1 MRHLAIS
8 ALLTAFVV
16 VFSSTVYA
24 ADETVNRAKQQLDSG
39 RAQEA
44 YDLLKPLQAQRAGDP
59 DFDFILGASAL
70 ALGKN
75 TEAVFAL
82 ERVLAVQPNN
92 GPARTLIA
100 RAYFN
105 LKETDTAKREFE
117 NVKKQQQTVPPE
129 VSETIDR
136 FLDAIARIEES
147 KRTAIHGFVEFGF
160 GYDTN
165 VNSALS
171 DGTVAI
177 PALGGLPFTF
187 SGSSAKQGD
196 GFLTFGGGVGIT
208 HPITKQLTIFGGLA
222 YQNKTNFNK
231 DDFSTYAYDLN
242 LGLGYVVDSETFSL
256 TAQLNSFFV
265 DNPQLYANS
274 FRDAVGAMA
283 QWQHDFDSRN
293 QMSFFAQYSSLT
305 FPDQTGRAVNR
316 YVGGAGYAHAFGKGA
331 IVAYAGLYG
340 GTEREKDSRFPEVG
354 NNLYGG
360 RLGAQWNINTQFSA
374 YASASAERRKYGG
387 PEPFF
392 GYDRKDTQYGAG
404 AGLIYTPKKNLHFT
418 PQIIWTDNRS
428 NVPFDKFD
436 RTIYQIIFRQDI

>member
-1 MRHLAIS
+1 MRHIGIS
-8 ALLTAFVV
+8 GLLVSVALF
-16 VFSSTVYA
+16 FSSIAFA
-24 ADETVNRAKQQLDSG
+24 ADETVSSAKQKLDSG

-44 YDLLKPLQAQRAGDP
+44 YDLLKPLQSTRAGDP
-59 DFDFILGASAL
+59 DFDFVLGSAAL
-70 ALGKN
+70 VLGKN

-82 ERVLAVQPNN
+82 ERVLAVQPNSA
-92 GPARTLIA
+92 PARAQIA

-105 LKETDTAKREFE
+105 LKETETAKREFD
-117 NVKKQQQTVPPE
+117 NVKKQQAVPPA

-136 FLDAIARIEES
+136 FLEAIARIEES
-147 KRTAIHGFVEFGF
+147 QRTSIHGYVEIGF

-171 DGTVAI
+171 EGTVAI
-177 PALGGLPFTF
+177 PSAGGAPFLF
-187 SGSSAKQGD
+187 SGASAKQGD
-196 GFLTFGGGVGIT
+196 GFLTFGGGVSIT
-208 HPITKQLTIFGGLA
+208 HPVTNQLTIFGGLA

-242 LGLGYVVDSETFSL
+242 FGVGYHVNSETLSL

-265 DNPQLYANS
+265 DNTQLYS
-274 FRDAVGAMA
+274 SSYRDAVGAMA

-293 QMSFFAQYSSLT
+293 QMSFFAQYNSLT

-316 YVGGAGYAHAFGKGA
+316 YVGGAAYAHAFGKGA
-331 IVAYAGLYG
+331 LVSYAGLYA

-360 RLGAQWNINTQFSA
+360 RLGAQWNINAQFSA
-374 YASASAERRKYGG
+374 YGNVSVERRKYGG
-387 PEPFF
+387 PDPSF
-392 GYDRKDTQYGAG
+392 GYDRKDTQYNAG

-428 NVPFDKFD
+428 NIPLDKFD

>member
-1 MRHLAIS
+1 MRHVRTS
-8 ALLTAFVV
+8 ALLVSVALFFASIAF
-16 VFSSTVYA
+16 A
-24 ADETVNRAKQQLDSG
+24 ADETVSSAKQKLDSG
-39 RAQEA
+39 HAQEA
-44 YDLLKPLQAQRAGDP
+44 YDLLKPLQATRAGDP
-59 DFDFILGASAL
+59 EYDFVLGSAAL

-82 ERVLAVQPNN
+82 ERVLAVQPDS
-92 GPARTLIA
+92 GPARALIA

-105 LKETDTAKREFE
+105 LKETETAKREFE
-117 NVKKQQQTVPPE
+117 NVKKQQQTVPPA

-147 KRTAIHGFVEFGF
+147 KRTAIHGFVEIGI

-165 VNSALS
+165 VNSALADS
-171 DGTVAI
+171 QVAI
-177 PALGGLPFTF
+177 PAFGGLPITVA
-187 SGSSAKQGD
+187 SASTKQSD
-196 GFLTFGGGVGIT
+196 GFLTFGGGVNIT
-208 HPITKQLTIFGGLA
+208 HPITNQLTIFGGLA

-231 DDFSTYAYDLN
+231 DDFSSYAYDLN
-242 LGLGYVVDSETFSL
+242 LGLGYVVNSETLSL

-265 DNPQLYANS
+265 DNTQLYHNAY
-274 FRDAVGAMA
+274 RDAVGAMA

-293 QMSFFAQYSSLT
+293 QMSVYAQYSSLT
-305 FPDQTGRAVNR
+305 YPDQTGRAVNR

-331 IVAYAGLYG
+331 IITYAGLYA
-340 GTEREKDSRFPEVG
+340 GTEREKDSQFPEVG

-360 RLGAQWNINTQFSA
+360 RLGAQWNINTQFAA
-374 YASASAERRKYGG
+374 YANVSAERRKYGG

-404 AGLIYTPKKNLHFT
+404 TGVIYTPMKNLHLT

-436 RTIYQIIFRQDI
+436 RTIYQIIFRHDI